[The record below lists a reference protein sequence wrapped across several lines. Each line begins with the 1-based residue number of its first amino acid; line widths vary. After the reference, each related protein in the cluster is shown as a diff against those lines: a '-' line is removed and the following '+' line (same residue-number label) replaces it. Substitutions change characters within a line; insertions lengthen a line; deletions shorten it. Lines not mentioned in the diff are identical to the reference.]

1 MSHLSIALY
10 MVAGACLTMAALT
23 GNVWLRRRE
32 MASYGLFALACIAV
46 AGNALWDSQLYSAGS
61 VSAYVQALR
70 WAIFSIIF
78 FLISLT
84 WFVVAHTGAARRWLA
99 WTITGILALDAA
111 INLVAPFTLVYTGID
126 GLGTATLLW
135 GESITVAVGSTSLL
149 RWSLVQA
156 PGVLLT
162 ILVVDSL
169 QRQWR
174 QGSREHAI
182 SLGGSF
188 LVFLLLYVVYEPLV
202 DVGLLRNPYVTS
214 FSFMIVITWVGLGLS
229 SEVVR
234 ASVLSREVVANELRW
249 RSLLEGVQ
257 LMVIG
262 VDADG
267 RIEYSNPFFE
277 SVTGYA
283 EDDVRG
289 RSITSLFREGTALYP
304 GAHAGEAPEHT
315 EEVFTTKDGV
325 ERRVLWSTVDLFDSS
340 GTLCG
345 AVGIGADLTD
355 RVEAE
360 EARDQALAELKR
372 LKDRLAEENLY
383 LRAEVLSSHGFEE
396 MIGESDALRYV
407 LHRVEQVA
415 GTDAT
420 VLIEGETGV
429 GKELVARAVHT
440 KSGRTEAA
448 FIKVNCAALPANLIE
463 SELFGHERGA
473 FTGANQMR
481 RGRFELADGGT
492 LLLDEVAELPIELQV
507 RLLRVLQDGTFE
519 RVGSSR
525 TRTVDVRIIAATN
538 RGLKGEVDAGR
549 FREDLFYRL
558 NVYPI
563 SVPPLRER
571 TEDIPLLVAHFVRHY
586 AERSGKEVSEI
597 SPSTLRRLN
606 EYPWPGNVRELQNV
620 LERAVIT
627 SVGSVLEIDSLAAPA
642 TVPEAGSASHSSV
655 LRSLVEVERSHI
667 LAVLRSTRG
676 RVAGAGG
683 AAGVLGIHPSTLR
696 SRMNKLGIDQA
707 EYKKTPSPRP

>member
-1 MSHLSIALY
+1 M
-10 MVAGACLTMAALT
+10 MAALT
-23 GNVWLRRRE
+23 GNVWLRRRD
-32 MASYGLFALACIAV
+32 MASYGLFALACVAV
-46 AGNALWDSQLYSAGS
+46 AGNALWESELYSATS

-70 WAIFSIIF
+70 WTIFSIIF

-84 WFVVAHTGAARRWLA
+84 WFVVAHTGTARRWLA
-99 WTITGILALDAA
+99 WTITGILALDAV
-111 INLVAPFTLVYTGID
+111 INLVSPFTLVYTGID

-135 GESITVAVGSTSLL
+135 GGSITVAVGSSSLL
-149 RWSLVQA
+149 TWSLVQA

-169 QRQWR
+169 QRRWR
-174 QGSREHAI
+174 QGSREYVI

-202 DVGLLRNPYVTS
+202 DMGLLRTPYVTS
-214 FSFMIVITWVGLGLS
+214 FAFMIMITWVGLGLS

-234 ASVLSREVVANELRW
+234 ASVLSREVVANEVRW

-277 SVTGYA
+277 SLTGYT
-283 EDDVRG
+283 DDEVRG

-315 EEVFTTKDGV
+315 EEVFTTKDGA

-340 GTLCG
+340 GTLRG
-345 AVGIGADLTD
+345 AVGVGADLTD
-355 RVEAE
+355 RVRAE
-360 EARDQALAELKR
+360 EARDQALAELER

-407 LHRVEQVA
+407 MHRVEQVA
-415 GTDAT
+415 ATDAT

-429 GKELVARAVHT
+429 GKELVARAVHV
-440 KSGRTEAA
+440 KGGRAEAA

-473 FTGANQMR
+473 FTGASQMR
-481 RGRFELADGGT
+481 CGRFELADGGT
-492 LLLDEVAELPIELQV
+492 LFLDEVGELPLDLQT
-507 RLLRVLQDGTFE
+507 RLLRVLQDGSFE
-519 RVGSSR
+519 RVGSSQ
-525 TRTVDVRIIAATN
+525 TRTTNVRVIAATN
-538 RGLKGEVDAGR
+538 RSLSMEVETGQ

-571 TEDIPLLVAHFVRHY
+571 RADIPLLVAHFVRHY
-586 AERSGKEVSEI
+586 SEHSGKRVSEI
-597 SPSTLRRLN
+597 SPATLQRLS
-606 EYPWPGNVRELQNV
+606 EYHWPGNIRELQNV

-627 SVGSVLEIDSLAAPA
+627 SSGPALEVDSLTAPGA
-642 TVPEAGSASHSSV
+642 ITEAGSVSLRSSI
-655 LRSLVEVERSHI
+655 LRSLVEVERQHI
-667 LAVLRSTRG
+667 LVVLGSTG
-676 RVAGAGG
+676 GQIAGAGG
-683 AAGVLGIHPSTLR
+683 AAEVLGIHPNTLR
-696 SRMNKLGIDQA
+696 SRMTKLGIDQA
-707 EYKKTPSPRP
+707 KYKKNSIPSS